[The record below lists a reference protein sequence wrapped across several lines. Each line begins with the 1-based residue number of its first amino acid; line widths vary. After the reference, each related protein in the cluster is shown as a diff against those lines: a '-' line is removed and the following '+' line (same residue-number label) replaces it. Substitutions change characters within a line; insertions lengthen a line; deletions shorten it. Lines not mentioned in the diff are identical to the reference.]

1 LYFLA
6 HPNVRA
12 FVSHGGLLSNIEAVY
27 HGVPIVGIPVF
38 GDQKSN
44 VITAANNGYAVIV
57 PFPELSEEKLSWA
70 LDEIL
75 NNPK

>member
-1 LYFLA
+1 
-6 HPNVRA
+6 
-12 FVSHGGLLSNIEAVY
+12 
-27 HGVPIVGIPVF
+27 VF

-70 LDEIL
+70 LNEIL